1 MSMLD
6 FVLLRRCALVLFAA
20 LLGTQ
25 PNVASA
31 QDYPN
36 RPIRFIVPFTPGA
49 GADTVARLLAQH
61 LFPLL
66 GQPIVVENRGGASG
80 MIGTDIA
87 AKAPPDGYTWV
98 FGHDPAFTI
107 NPHLRK
113 MPYDALRDFSPVSL
127 LTRVPLVLVANPS
140 LGLIDLAGLITLAQK
155 NPGKLTIASSGNGT
169 SGHLAA
175 EVLMNA
181 TQIKLLHV
189 PYKGQ
194 AEAVMDAVSGRTDL
208 NFSAIPNI
216 LSLAQSAKLTVI
228 ANGSSK
234 RFSGL
239 PNVMTVAESGFAGF
253 DVSAWHGLLMP
264 TGVSAD
270 IIQKV
275 NGLVNLVL
283 QNPEVANKLSSLGL
297 YPIGGSP
304 DVLAQLLKTDSE
316 RWANVIRE
324 ANIRED

>member
-1 MSMLD
+1 MRTLY
-6 FVLLRRCALVLFAA
+6 FVLLRRCSLVLFAA

-25 PNVASA
+25 PIVASA

-66 GQPIVVENRGGASG
+66 GQPIIVENRGGASG

-87 AKAPPDGYTWV
+87 AKAAPDGYTWV

-113 MPYDALRDFSPVSL
+113 MPYDALRDFAPVSL

-140 LGLIDLAGLITLAQK
+140 LGLTDLAGLITLAQK

-175 EVLMNA
+175 EVLMSA

-194 AEAVMDAVSGRTDL
+194 AEAVMDTVSGRTDL
-208 NFSAIPNI
+208 NFSAILNI

-239 PNVMTVAESGFAGF
+239 PNVMTVAESGFTGF

-264 TGVSAD
+264 TGVSTD
-270 IIQKV
+270 VIKQV
-275 NGLVNLVL
+275 NGLVNIVL
-283 QNPEVANKLSSLGL
+283 QKPEVANKLSSLGL

-316 RWANVIRE
+316 RWASVIRV
-324 ANIRED
+324 ANIKED